1 MLNRI
6 WASLIVISL
15 LWGISASV
23 LGHHEVA
30 DALVASLFE
39 MAELATTICLGLIG
53 VMCFWLGLMQIAN
66 VSGLSAKLARGLAP
80 LFSRLMP
87 DVPRGDK
94 AVSSISMNMAAN
106 MLGLDNAATPAGIQA
121 MRDLQVHNKTPS
133 VLSNAQILFL
143 VLNTSSVTLIP
154 TTVFVYRAQLGAAS
168 PTDVFLPI
176 LLATSCSTLVGLL
189 TVAWLQKLKLW
200 SPVVLAYF
208 VGAAVIVGGLLAAS
222 VDNGEIGKRSALVG
236 NLTLLLLIT
245 ALFLYGFKRRVRMYD
260 AFIDGAK
267 EGFGIAIGIIP
278 YLVAMLFALGLLRA
292 SGVFEFMLEQLRFMV
307 AFMGG
312 DTRFVGA
319 LPTALMKPFSGS
331 GSRALMIETMD
342 VYGADSFA
350 GRLAAVYQGST
361 ETTFYV
367 LAVYCGAVAI
377 TRSRYALA
385 CGLLADGAGM
395 LAATLIAYWFFG

>member
-15 LWGISASV
+15 LWGISAS
-23 LGHHEVA
+23 LFGYSEIA
-30 DALVASLFE
+30 SALVASLFD
-39 MAELATTICLGLIG
+39 MAELATKICLGLIG
-53 VMCFWLGLMQIAN
+53 VMCFWLGLMEIAN
-66 VSGLSAKLARGLAP
+66 VSGLSEKLARGLAP

-87 DVPRGDK
+87 EVPRGDK
-94 AVSSISMNMAAN
+94 AISSISMNMAAN

-133 VLSNAQILFL
+133 LLSNAQILFL

-154 TTVFVYRAQLGAAS
+154 TTVFVYRAQLGAVA

-208 VGAAVIVGGLLAAS
+208 IAAAVIVGGLLAAS
-222 VDNGEIGKRSALVG
+222 VDEGEIGKRSALVG
-236 NLTLLLLIT
+236 NLTLLVLI
-245 ALFLYGFKRRVRMYD
+245 AGLFLYGFKRRVRMYD

-267 EGFGIAIGIIP
+267 NGFSIAIGIIP

-292 SGVFEFMLEQLRFMV
+292 SGVLEFGLEQLRYAV

-312 DTRFVGA
+312 DTRFVDA

-331 GSRALMIETMD
+331 GSRALMIETME

-377 TRSRYALA
+377 TRTRYALA
-385 CGLLADGAGM
+385 CGLIADGAGIV
-395 LAATLIAYWFFG
+395 AATLLAYCFFG